1 MRDNKRDNIYC
12 YPDSNVLVN
21 KLGITDK
28 DELFQAEIQFT
39 SARLYQLQEKPIN
52 GKFGFTHLKK
62 IHQYIFQDLYE
73 WAGKVRKVNIGKGNL
88 FCLVQNIPSYAETIF
103 NTYYSSCYA
112 AKDNKEEFLG
122 QLVKN
127 YANLNALHP
136 FREGNGRSQ
145 REYARELC
153 LKCGYVFDL
162 SNTSHKE
169 MLNASIISFNE
180 GDNAELLRIFT
191 TAVIPIDEYKGRPDD
206 FLSIL
211 SSDDLETQEIIE
223 SYEYYEPQY
232 KFCQSK

>member
-1 MRDNKRDNIYC
+1 M
-12 YPDSNVLVN
+12 
-21 KLGITDK
+21 
-28 DELFQAEIQFT
+28 
-39 SARLYQLQEKPIN
+39 
-52 GKFGFTHLKK
+52 
-62 IHQYIFQDLYE
+62 
-73 WAGKVRKVNIGKGNL
+73 

-112 AKDNKEEFLG
+112 AKDNKEEFVG

-180 GDNAELLRIFT
+180 GNNAELLRIFT
-191 TAVIPIDEYKGRPDD
+191 IAVVPVDEYKGRPND